1 MDTLTTLLPFILRGI
16 ERIIIDLAGVLSIYL
31 GYRLFSIAM
40 DATGELEAS
49 TQQFK
54 LKMQRIAPGT
64 FFALFGA
71 AILIAGL
78 YNSLSLDATG
88 QSPTPSAAIAGP
100 APFSAKYADSTPPVA
115 EHEQERRALENIGK
129 IFSLTQH
136 YGASWSASPLDQQ
149 TFNQSITEL
158 MQFREI
164 LVDRIFGEGAFQR
177 YLAKASDGSTK
188 NLSALSAPEKST
200 HEQIAKLMEYS
211 KWPSTPQ

>member
-78 YNSLSLDATG
+78 YNSLSLDAIG
-88 QSPTPSAAIAGP
+88 QPATQSEAIAGP
-100 APFSAKYADSTPPVA
+100 ARFSAKFADSTPPVA

-136 YGASWSASPLDQQ
+136 YNASWSASTLDKQ
-149 TFNQSITEL
+149 TFNQSINEL
-158 MQFREI
+158 LLFREALI
-164 LVDRIFGEGAFQR
+164 DRIFGEGAFQN
-177 YLAKASDGSTK
+177 YLAIASDGESK
-188 NLSALSAPEKST
+188 KSLSAPDKST

>member
-31 GYRLFSIAM
+31 GYRLFSTAM

-88 QSPTPSAAIAGP
+88 LPSNQTGAISGQAQ
-100 APFSAKYADSTPPVA
+100 FSANYVDSPPPVT

-136 YGASWSASPLDQQ
+136 YGASWQASQPDQK

-158 MQFREI
+158 MQFREVLI
-164 LVDRIFGEGAFQR
+164 DKIFGQGAFQR
-177 YLAKASDGSTK
+177 YLAKASDGNSK
-188 NLSALSAPEKST
+188 NSADISVPDQST